1 MRRERETEE
10 ESSQSR
16 KDDAERK
23 AFSRNS
29 ETEEESFQRRR
40 EDADRKSTHQR
51 V

>member
-10 ESSQSR
+10 ESSQRR
-16 KDDAERK
+16 KGDAERK
-23 AFSRNS
+23 AFNRKS

-40 EDADRKSTHQR
+40 EDADRKATHQR